1 MKKLSPFVYIL
12 PAAIIIVLFRLVPI
26 IISFVISFFEWGV
39 NGMGDF
45 IGLQNYFSILS
56 DNEFWQSMVNT
67 FWLVIFVVPCSLVFS
82 LLFANMLNSVKY
94 LRAFFRTIYFIPT
107 VTSLVAISIVWKI
120 IFNQQSGLAN
130 HLLRS
135 VGLDPL
141 GWLAESDGIFKLLFE
156 GVGIHLP
163 IYMQGP
169 SLALF
174 SIILVCIWRSLGYN
188 TIIYLAGLQNIPGVY
203 YEAASI
209 DGASKTRQFLD
220 ITVPMVSPTATSP
233 ELTTLDDKDYLFRV
247 VPGDDYQGKV
257 LARIVK
263 EDGLD
268 KVAVTYVNNDYGVG
282 IASAFK
288 REFEQAGG
296 TVTGFQAHEENKSSY
311 RSELATLAG
320 GDARALVVVGY
331 AGGSGVTII
340 RQALENGFFDR
351 FIGTDGMRDA
361 LLIQQIGGDNLAS
374 TFFTAP
380 ASPPE
385 SEAQATFAKAYAAAF
400 ETTQDKLF
408 IQQAYDALMVLALAI
423 EKAGS
428 TDRDAIRDALRDVAN
443 APGEKILPGEWE
455 KAKKLIADGQD
466 VDYEGAGGPQD
477 FDENGDVAGFIGKY
491 VVENNSFK
499 EVGVY

>member
-1 MKKLSPFVYIL
+1 MLMPRRLRSALLAASTVALLAGSAAAQNAEPVKIGVLLGITGPLASFVPPILDSIRLARDQINKQGGLLDKRTLDLVTADTQTTAQGAVDAANKLVGVENV
-12 PAAIIIVLFRLVPI
+12 AAIL
-26 IISFVISFFEWGV
+26 G
-39 NGMGDF
+39 
-45 IGLQNYFSILS
+45 GLS
-56 DNEFWQSMVNT
+56 
-67 FWLVIFVVPCSLVFS
+67 
-82 LLFANMLNSVKY
+82 
-94 LRAFFRTIYFIPT
+94 
-107 VTSLVAISIVWKI
+107 
-120 IFNQQSGLAN
+120 SGGTLA
-130 HLLRS
+130 
-135 VGLDPL
+135 
-141 GWLAESDGIFKLLFE
+141 
-156 GVGIHLP
+156 
-163 IYMQGP
+163 
-169 SLALF
+169 
-174 SIILVCIWRSLGYN
+174 
-188 TIIYLAGLQNIPGVY
+188 
-203 YEAASI
+203 AASSVAVPN
-209 DGASKTRQFLD
+209 G
-220 ITVPMVSPTATSP
+220 VPMVSPTATSP